1 MPSLLL
7 FYDLDNI
14 CYLFNLVK
22 LNYLFSCR
30 KEKSE
35 EKSAAAAKKKSAK
48 KNKFKKNLYRS
59 GNKSGGFKKHT
70 K

>member
-1 MPSLLL
+1 MSLL
-7 FYDLDNI
+7 
-14 CYLFNLVK
+14 K

-35 EKSAAAAKKKSAK
+35 EKSAAAAKKKNAK